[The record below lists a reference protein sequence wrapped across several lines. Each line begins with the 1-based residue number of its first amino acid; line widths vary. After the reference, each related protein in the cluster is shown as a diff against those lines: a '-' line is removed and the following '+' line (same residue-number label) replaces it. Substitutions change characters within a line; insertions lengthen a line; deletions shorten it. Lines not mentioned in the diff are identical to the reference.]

1 MEEKSILRKIILTG
15 LFAAIA
21 VILSGIYFPFGP
33 TKCFPFQH
41 AVNAVCGVLLGPW
54 YAALSAMISGI
65 IRNMLGTGTI
75 FAFPG
80 GIPGALVVG
89 IVHRFWS
96 KDYAA
101 FAEPLGT
108 GLIGAFISAY
118 LVAPWIGKS
127 VPFLAFQMAFL
138 ASSIPGSILGFL
150 ALRILRK
157 TGITNYLLNYNK

>member
-1 MEEKSILRKIILTG
+1 LEEKSILRKIILTG

-65 IRNMLGTGTI
+65 IRNMLETGTI

-89 IVHRFWS
+89 IVHRFWP

-101 FAEPLGT
+101 FTEPLGT
-108 GLIGAFISAY
+108 GPIGASISAY

-127 VPFLAFQMAFL
+127 MPFLTFQMAFL
-138 ASSIPGSILGFL
+138 ASSIPGCILGFL

-157 TGITNYLLNYNK
+157 TEVIKFIK

>member
-1 MEEKSILRKIILTG
+1 LEERSILRKIILTG

-54 YAALSAMISGI
+54 YAALSAMIAGI

-80 GIPGALVVG
+80 GIPGALMVG
-89 IVHRFWS
+89 IIHRFWS

-101 FAEPLGT
+101 FAEPLG
-108 GLIGAFISAY
+108 GIIGALISAY
-118 LVAPWIGKS
+118 LIAPWIGKS
-127 VPFLAFQMAFL
+127 ITFFSFQMAFL

-157 TGITNYLLNYNK
+157 TEIANFLLNYNK

>member
-1 MEEKSILRKIILTG
+1 MKEKFILRKVILTG

-21 VILSGIYFPFGP
+21 VILSGIYFPIGP

-41 AVNAVCGVLLGPW
+41 AINAVCGVLLGPW
-54 YAALSAMISGI
+54 YASIAAIIAGV

-101 FAEPLGT
+101 FTEPLGT
-108 GLIGAFISAY
+108 GPIGASISAFI
-118 LVAPWIGKS
+118 VAPWIGKS
-127 VPFLAFQMAFL
+127 MPFLTFQIAFL
-138 ASSIPGSILGFL
+138 ASSIPGCILGFL
-150 ALRILRK
+150 VLRILRK
-157 TGITNYLLNYNK
+157 TGAFKFTEIK

>member
-1 MEEKSILRKIILTG
+1 LEGKFILKKMIFSG

-21 VILSGIYFPFGP
+21 VILSGIYFPIGP

-41 AVNAVCGVLLGPW
+41 AVNAVCAVLLGPW
-54 YAALSAMISGI
+54 YAVLSATISGI
-65 IRNMLGTGTI
+65 IRNTLGTGTI

-89 IVHRFWS
+89 IVYHFWP

-101 FAEPLGT
+101 LTEPLGT
-108 GLIGAFISAY
+108 GPIGATISAY
-118 LVAPWIGKS
+118 IVAPWIGRS
-127 VPFLAFQMAFL
+127 MPFLAFQVAFL
-138 ASSIPGSILGFL
+138 ASSIPGCILGFL

-157 TGITNYLLNYNK
+157 TEVIKFIQ